1 MRSCVWYVLAISSV
15 WVLTPTAQAE
25 EKTPDARAIATMRD
39 KLSSCWSI
47 PDLPNLGSLTVKVVI
62 ELKPDGSLAKAPRI
76 QNPKPGK
83 EFQDFAKSAIRA
95 IRKCAPF
102 HMFSADYLENLGEI
116 VITFAPSLIPPTS
129 QQ

>member
-1 MRSCVWYVLAISSV
+1 MRSYVWYVLAISSA

-25 EKTPDARAIATMRD
+25 EKTPDAKGTISNAAMATMRD

-47 PDLPNLGSLTVKVVI
+47 PDSPNLDSLTVAVVV

-95 IRKCAPF
+95 IQKCAPYT
-102 HMFSADYLENLGEI
+102 MLLPYDRDIWSEI
-116 VITFAPSLIPPTS
+116 TITFAPR
-129 QQ
+129 

>member
-1 MRSCVWYVLAISSV
+1 M
-15 WVLTPTAQAE
+15 TPTAHAE
-25 EKTPDARAIATMRD
+25 EKPPLAKGKISNAALDVMRD

-47 PDLPNLGSLTVKVVI
+47 PDSPNLDSLTVKVVI

-76 QNPKPGK
+76 QSPKPGK
-83 EFQDFAKSAIRA
+83 EFQDFANSAIRA

-102 HMFSADYLENLGEI
+102 NMFSADYLENLGEI
-116 VITFAPSLIPPTS
+116 VVTFALSAIPPTS